1 MRVEIQRITGHMFW
15 KKIRPADD
23 AIDLQWYSND
33 YWDSTGHD
41 FIVQSQS

>member
-15 KKIRPADD
+15 KKNRPAIED
-23 AIDLQWYSND
+23 IDLQELSED
-33 YWDSTGHD
+33 YWDSKKHE